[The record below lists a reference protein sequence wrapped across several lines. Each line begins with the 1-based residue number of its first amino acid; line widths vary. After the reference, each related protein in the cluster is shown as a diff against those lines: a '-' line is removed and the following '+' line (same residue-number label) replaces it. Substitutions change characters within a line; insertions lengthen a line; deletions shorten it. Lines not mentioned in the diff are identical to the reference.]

1 MPPLGTS
8 KLQDKSSSI
17 KTENSVL
24 QNLNFL
30 HFCRSLLPSWILIQI
45 QSNANECES
54 GSGSTNVE
62 TLLFNMRQSNQFVGV
77 LFADAKRILAC
88 PILVL
93 RTGALGAMKKVLIL
107 KVSNQGLRDYLT
119 KT

>member
-1 MPPLGTS
+1 
-8 KLQDKSSSI
+8 
-17 KTENSVL
+17 
-24 QNLNFL
+24 
-30 HFCRSLLPSWILIQI
+30 
-45 QSNANECES
+45 
-54 GSGSTNVE
+54 
-62 TLLFNMRQSNQFVGV
+62 MRQSNQFKGV